1 MWVHVARRFSAGTTA
16 GREPRRLDLGT
27 RWTPDRDVA
36 VLDALG
42 RRLELYRRLGGAHRG
57 SLAGRTPRGR
67 SLNSTAVTHLV
78 PNSFLNGR
86 HVPISTAVLLVH
98 RSFPWTTTATN
109 PSNPRQ

>member
-1 MWVHVARRFSAGTTA
+1 MSEHCARRF
-16 GREPRRLDLGT
+16 PRLLDLGT

-36 VLDALG
+36 VLDAM
-42 RRLELYRRLGGAHRG
+42 
-57 SLAGRTPRGR
+57 S

-86 HVPISTAVLLVH
+86 HVPISTALLLVH
-98 RSFPWTTTATN
+98 RSFPWTTSATN